1 MNNPNPLKVLAPEV
15 EKQIKI
21 SHQRLREIQE
31 YAQHTSYVTHDLID
45 RATAELAAALEEL
58 EVTVEALQNQHDI
71 LLTTQESLI
80 AEQRRYEQLFL
91 LAPDIYLVTNGT
103 GVVQEANKNAASAFG
118 VSSNYLKGKPLTI
131 FVPNSQQQVY
141 WQHIEEI
148 RYGHKDEMIHEWEI
162 TLKSRQK
169 QEFPAAITTSVAR
182 DETGNVLS
190 IHWSIRDISDRKA
203 AEAMRCKLDREQEAS
218 EYKSR
223 LIRTVSHE
231 LRSPLH
237 IFNMAMQL
245 LEIRSQQSFDQP
257 DIQMLFQKLHNAND
271 SMVRLLDNILT
282 LSAMEKGK
290 AQVIPKTVDL
300 EAVCQKLVQKYQ
312 LYTERHQTLIF
323 EQVGEF
329 QEAWLDENLLQL
341 VLGNLLSNGI
351 KYSRDNGEVKFR
363 VEARGDRVI
372 FQIADNGIGIP
383 ATDMEYLFEPFYRA
397 GNTKQAHGNGL
408 GLSIVKDS
416 VTLLGGEI
424 DCESTEG
431 IGTTF
436 TVQLPWRCTL
446 DIATKL

>member
-1 MNNPNPLKVLAPEV
+1 MNDPNSIKVLAPEV

-21 SHQRLREIQE
+21 SHQRLQEIQE
-31 YAQHTSYVTHDLID
+31 YAQNTSYVTHDLID
-45 RATAELAAALEEL
+45 RATAELAVALEEL
-58 EVTVEALQNQHDI
+58 EVTVEALQHQHAI

-80 AEQRRYEQLFL
+80 AEQQRYEQLFS
-91 LAPDIYLVTNGT
+91 LAPDIYLVTNAT
-103 GVVQEANKNAASAFG
+103 GVIQEANQNAALAFD
-118 VSSNYLKGKPLTI
+118 VSSNYLEGKPLKI
-131 FVPNSQQQVY
+131 FVPQSQQQIY
-141 WQHIEEI
+141 WQHIEQI
-148 RYGHKDEMIHEWEI
+148 RCSNNNRAISEWEI
-162 TLKSRQK
+162 TLKSRQN
-169 QEFPAAITTSVAR
+169 QEFPAAITTSLAR
-182 DETGNVLS
+182 NETGNIIS

-203 AEAMRCKLDREQEAS
+203 AEAMRCKLDREQEVS

-245 LEIRSQQSFDQP
+245 LEMRSQPLFEQSEV
-257 DIQMLFQKLHNAND
+257 QMLFQKLHNAND

-282 LSAMEKGK
+282 LSAIEKGK
-290 AQVIPKTVDL
+290 AQVIPKTLNL
-300 EAVCQKLVQKYQ
+300 EAVCQNLVQKYQ
-312 LYTERHQTLIF
+312 LYAERHQTLIF

-329 QEAWLDENLLQL
+329 QEAWLDENLVQL
-341 VLGNLLSNGI
+341 VLGNLLSNSI
-351 KYSRDNGEVKFR
+351 KYSKDNGEIKFR

-372 FQIADNGIGIP
+372 FQISDNGIGIP

-397 GNTKQAHGNGL
+397 GNTSQVHGNGL
-408 GLSIVKDS
+408 GLSIVKDA

-446 DIATKL
+446 DIVA